1 MVGTGLPGEFSMG
14 CVLRSR
20 RFRSLPA
27 LRLASFLALTFSL
40 LAWGSPD
47 AAPASAPAPA
57 AQGRV
62 IPSADGLAVLPTRDR
77 VEVENRILADR
88 LQTLL
93 PRLMAESGLDMWLVI
108 NREYA
113 EDPVYFTLVPQ
124 PTYAARRTTMLVFF
138 RKPDGTVEKLAVN
151 RYPLGGAYTSA
162 WAGGDLDAQWKALA
176 EVIVSRNPRRIGI
189 NVSREWPVADGLTAA
204 LRDRLLEVL
213 PADYAQRLTPAEPL
227 VIRWFETRTP
237 MEAEVYPQIVAVARG
252 VISEAFSERVIT
264 PGVTRTED
272 VSWYIR
278 SRFESLGLS
287 PWFFPD
293 VNLQRRGVACGAD
306 GPSCGED
313 GIIQR
318 GDVLH
323 TDVGFCYLKLCTDTQ
338 EMGYVLRMGETA
350 PPAGLV
356 AALQAGNRWQ
366 DLLTGNFAVGRT
378 GNAILASTLEAAGK
392 AGLRASV
399 YSHPLGF
406 VGHAPGPTIGM
417 WDNQGPTAV
426 QGDWPL
432 HTNTAYAIEGNIRH
446 PVPEWGGQFVQMKL
460 EQSALFDG
468 QRVIYLAGRQ
478 TEWHLVR

>member
-1 MVGTGLPGEFSMG
+1 
-14 CVLRSR
+14 LR
-20 RFRSLPA
+20 
-27 LRLASFLALTFSL
+27 LRLAPVLALMFSL
-40 LAWGSPD
+40 LVWESPE
-47 AAPASAPAPA
+47 AATARAPVQA

-62 IPSADGLAVLPTRDR
+62 IPSADGLAVLPSRDR

-88 LQTLL
+88 LETLL

-124 PTYAARRTTMLVFF
+124 PSFAARRTTMLIFF
-138 RKPDGTVEKLAVN
+138 RKADGTIEKLSVN

-204 LRDRLLEVL
+204 LRDRLLKAL
-213 PADYAQRLTPAEPL
+213 PAEYAQRLTPAEPL
-227 VIRWFETRTP
+227 VIRWFETRTA
-237 MEAEVYPQIVAVARG
+237 MEAQVYPQIVAIARG

-293 VNLQRRGVACGAD
+293 VNLQRRGATCAAS
-306 GPSCGED
+306 GPSCGEE
-313 GIIQR
+313 GVIQR

-338 EMGYVLRMGETA
+338 EMGYVMRLGETA

-356 AALQAGNRWQ
+356 SALQAGNRWQ
-366 DLLTGNFAVGRT
+366 DLLTGNFVVGRT

-417 WDNQGPTAV
+417 WDNQGPTSV

-432 HTNTAYAIEGNIRH
+432 HANTAYAIEGNIRH